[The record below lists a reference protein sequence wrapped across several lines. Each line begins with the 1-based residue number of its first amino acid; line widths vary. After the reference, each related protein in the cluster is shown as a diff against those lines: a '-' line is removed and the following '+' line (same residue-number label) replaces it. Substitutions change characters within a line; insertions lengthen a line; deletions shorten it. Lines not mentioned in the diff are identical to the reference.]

1 MSAVLKHDPLSPY
14 RIRALE
20 DAVQRVMWGER
31 VPKRGF
37 PAIDLLDFLDQCVP
51 VEEQTEDFARLIV
64 ASSAEEISDIHL
76 DITNKLEKRLREHLC
91 GSEITEILAQEMADE
106 AEEDSHE

>member
-37 PAIDLLDFLDQCVP
+37 PAIDLADFLDQRVP
-51 VEEQTEDFARLIV
+51 VSDQTEDFVRLLVAR
-64 ASSAEEISDIHL
+64 SSEEISDVHL
-76 DITNKLEKRLREHLC
+76 DITSKLEKQLRDYLA
-91 GSEITEILAQEMADE
+91 GSAIVENIAQEMADE
-106 AEEDSHE
+106 DAEDNHE